1 MAVNRPEVDIIGEGM
16 SLTDPYCNQTYI
28 QNLFK
33 SKGFWETREG
43 LGTIAEFCG
52 PLNAMQTPYID
63 GKTPAQVD
71 LDYEF
76 GLKQILGSFIFETE
90 FGNTQIITIFLAH
103 GNTAYEFR
111 VNDDLVD
118 YYCAI
123 IYDVTTNN
131 IWKEILYV
139 HTSEETQTLQTEQFY
154 RGYYETRKGLY
165 NFMDVSLAKENYFFF
180 HSYLNKVY
188 FGNSFGIWQYNP
200 SAFTTNKEKQI
211 NTTNHRN
218 EVNDALSNP
227 YGETGLII
235 PVAFKDGIFAEDNAY
250 TYVQNS
256 DLSAFVDATSINGR
270 IVYASGKSIYF
281 SDIGVSNAIMGDN
294 VFTFHELRNDIV
306 AIENLNNNIL
316 VWSKDEMF
324 IFSPSQGI
332 ILSAGRAVK
341 VHDEVGCLSPACV
354 IQREGLVTWV
364 DENGVYQTAT
374 GLNLEILS
382 LPIKRFFDG
391 ETINPVTH
399 YFTET
404 GHAPATAIDR
414 PDFIY
419 KANENYEGMH
429 LAYDRKE
436 MQLILVV
443 PKLNIMWVYKN
454 GWYLWSTTSVVK
466 DTAGGAPALIGA
478 TTQVSNPR
486 VVSFKKRTFA
496 IGGKQTFKMHF
507 GDYEAPHFSDD
518 PLSYNTSFRIFELG
532 RGGAR
537 DGNTNDFTEGI
548 RSYGAYR
555 HIKINTA
562 ANRYEVYLDKIFPHG
577 GYLSDKA
584 TNSTFYYEQPMPAG
598 DLWLMPI
605 RITPIGVNTSGSPL
619 RRLLKYDLSF
629 RIDAQRWQ
637 PVAWTGGANDAHQF
651 LLPPERVGTYLGYDP
666 TGAAGL
672 ATRHFRYDATT
683 GMVNIA
689 WDSTGAGVNLAYGYM
704 QLQEGNKN
712 DIIYL
717 PLQKIRRTSDVPPS
731 TNIVIEASVTASF
744 YTTDGEEGEVD
755 VTDYNLFAWDPGW
768 YKLEND
774 ESRTQALDWVYKSSQ
789 IGIEGQ
795 QQVKA
800 RGSFSSIISR
810 GPGTKTDPGWLWGL
824 WNSIC
829 GSDYKDYVTQ
839 NIDFDGTSVLKQD
852 IERIAEKASIRNRWL
867 NTTVPANPILTKR
880 LFDST
885 DPAPAQYGSNA
896 APTTG
901 NFLVDTEEVD
911 TIATS
916 DSVRGGSVNYTFFG
930 FLQDKAQKLIIKNI
944 KIAINKVSGRRRT
957 GR

>member
-33 SKGFWETREG
+33 SKGFWESREG
-43 LGTIAEFCG
+43 FGTIAEFCG

-63 GKTPAQVD
+63 GKLPADVD
-71 LDYEF
+71 VDYEF

-90 FGNTQIITIFLAH
+90 FGHTQIITIFLAH

-118 YYCAI
+118 YYCAV

-154 RGYYETRKGLY
+154 RGYYETRNNLY
-165 NFMDVSLAKENYFFF
+165 NFMDVSLANENYFFF

-188 FGNSFGIWQYNP
+188 FGNSFGVWQYNP

-211 NTTNHRN
+211 NTTNNRN
-218 EVNDALSNP
+218 EVNDVLSNP

-235 PVAFKDGIFAEDNAY
+235 PVTFKDGIFADDNAY
-250 TYVQNS
+250 VYVQNS
-256 DLSAFVDATSINGR
+256 DLSDFVDATSINGR

-294 VFTFHELRNDIV
+294 AFTFHELRNDIV

-324 IFSPSQGI
+324 IYSPSQGI

-341 VHDEVGCLSPACV
+341 VHDEIGCLSPACV
-354 IQREGLVTWV
+354 IQSEGLVTWV

-404 GHAPATAIDR
+404 GHAPAGAEGR

-454 GWYLWSTTSVVK
+454 GWYLWSTTSIVK
-466 DTAGGAPALIGA
+466 DDGGEPPKIGA

-507 GDYEAPHFSDD
+507 ADYEAPNFFDD
-518 PLSYNTSFRIFELG
+518 PLAYNTSFRIFELG

-537 DGNTNDFTEGI
+537 DGNTNDFNEGI

-555 HIKINTA
+555 HISTNVLD
-562 ANRYEVYLDKIFPHG
+562 NRYEIYLDKIFPHG
-577 GYLSDKA
+577 GYLSDNTA
-584 TNSTFYYEQPMPAG
+584 NPTFYYEQPFPAG

-605 RITPIGVNTSGSPL
+605 RITPIGLNPSGMPL
-619 RRLLKYDLSF
+619 RQLLKYRLYF

-637 PVAWTGGANDAHQF
+637 VPEWVGGANDAHEF
-651 LLPPERVGTYLGYDP
+651 LLPPERASTYDGYDP
-666 TGAAGL
+666 GGALGL
-672 ATRHFRYDATT
+672 ATQHVNYDPTT
-683 GMVNIA
+683 GWVDIA
-689 WDSTGAGVNLAYGYM
+689 WDAVGTGTQLAYGFM

-712 DIIYL
+712 DVIYL
-717 PLQKIRRTSDVPPS
+717 PLQRIRRDFAQVPS
-731 TNIVIEASVTASF
+731 TNIVVEAPVLSTFESS
-744 YTTDGEEGEVD
+744 DGEGGTDV
-755 VTDYNLFAWDPGW
+755 VTDYNMFAWDPGW
-768 YKLEND
+768 YRLEPD
-774 ESRTQALDWVYKSSQ
+774 TQRTQALDWVYKSSQ

-810 GPGTKTDPGWLWGL
+810 GPGVKVTTAWLWGL

-867 NTTVPANPILTKR
+867 NTQAPATLTKR
-880 LFDST
+880 LFNST
-885 DPAPAQYGSNA
+885 EPAPAQYGSNI
-896 APTTG
+896 APATG

-944 KIAINKVSGRRRT
+944 KIAINKVAGRRRT